1 MRVVALIG
9 GDMKATATTLVALA
23 LAISLPAHAQVFRC
37 VDGEGHTVFSDTN
50 CGTRA
55 EKVEVVQSSGGLSA
69 RTLPAGEVRAR
80 CRRGARRSAGRKPAD
95 LQRKF
100 RRRTGG
106 ELARAGAPKLLTL
119 PYRGARENA
128 P

>member
-37 VDGEGHTVFSDTN
+37 VDGEGHTVFSDTD

-69 RTLPAGEVRAR
+69 ITSDGLSPQEKSAL
-80 CRRGARRSAGRKPAD
+80 GAA
-95 LQRKF
+95 
-100 RRRTGG
+100 
-106 ELARAGAPKLLTL
+106 EARAAAQAGSPPTSSGSSAAAPAASS
-119 PYRGARENA
+119 PEPAHRSY
-128 P
+128 